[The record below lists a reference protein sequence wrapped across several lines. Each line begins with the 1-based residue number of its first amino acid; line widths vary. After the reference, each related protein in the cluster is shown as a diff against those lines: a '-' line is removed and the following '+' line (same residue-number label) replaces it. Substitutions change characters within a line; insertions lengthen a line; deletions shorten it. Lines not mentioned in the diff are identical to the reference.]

1 MGEGRERE
9 EAMSARV
16 NGIHHVTSGVA
27 GAQEDID
34 FFTQVVGQRMIK
46 QTVLFDGEKPIYHLY
61 YANKHAQVGSVMTC
75 FPFRQAGLTGRKGTG
90 QIQTT
95 CYSVPVGSLKFWTE
109 HMARHK
115 VKHGGVHELFGQ
127 KRLDFSHP
135 AGLDFAFVEDAHDKT
150 EGWTTDEISADVAV
164 RGFHSVV
171 MSVRDTEEQERF
183 FVDGL
188 GFTKQG
194 HSGAFIRFHINE
206 GGAQKTVDLH
216 HEPDRKQGSWT
227 FAQGLVHH
235 IAFAV
240 PTEKEQTVV
249 KAHLEGLGYTD
260 VSEIKDRNYFHS
272 IYCRS
277 PSGVLCEIATCD
289 IGFAIDEPKEHL
301 GEKSRAAPK
310 SSPRSSRL
318 RSRSTAENHPA
329 PSGARAG
336 RVSKIR
342 QHSQS
347 LIGRGSSAADQAPCG
362 RICVCR
368 NRIPSCR
375 RVRSAPDGKDRR
387 GRGRLG
393 CKPRP
398 PTRGGMPRS
407 GQKAA
412 MPKSE

>member
-1 MGEGRERE
+1 VVRPHRKSGAQGRNEFKWE
-9 EAMSARV
+9 ETMSARV

-75 FPFRQAGLTGRKGTG
+75 FPFRQAGLSGRKGTG

-95 CYSVPVGSLKFWTE
+95 GYSVPVGSLKFWSG
-109 HMARHK
+109 HFAKHK
-115 VKHGGVHELFGQ
+115 VKHGAIHERFGQ
-127 KRLDFSHP
+127 KRLGFSHP
-135 AGLDFAFVEDAHDKT
+135 AGLEFDLVEDAHDKT

-194 HSGAFIRFHINE
+194 HSGPFIRFAINE
-206 GGAQKTVDLH
+206 GGAQKTIDLH
-216 HEPDRKQGSWT
+216 HEPERKQGSWT

-240 PTEKEQTVV
+240 PTEKEQTIV

-277 PSGVLCEIATCD
+277 PGGILCEIATCD
-289 IGFAIDEPKEHL
+289 IGFAIDEPAEHL
-301 GEKSRAAPK
+301 GEKMLLPPWFEPRRAEIVAPLEPIK
-310 SSPRSSRL
+310 VPR
-318 RSRSTAENHPA
+318 
-329 PSGARAG
+329 RAG
-336 RVSKIR
+336 A
-342 QHSQS
+342 H
-347 LIGRGSSAADQAPCG
+347 
-362 RICVCR
+362 
-368 NRIPSCR
+368 
-375 RVRSAPDGKDRR
+375 
-387 GRGRLG
+387 
-393 CKPRP
+393 
-398 PTRGGMPRS
+398 
-407 GQKAA
+407 
-412 MPKSE
+412 

>member
-1 MGEGRERE
+1 MSCAKQRIEFKRE
-9 EAMSARV
+9 EIMNARV

-34 FFTQVVGQRMIK
+34 FFTKAVGQRMIK

-75 FPFRQAGLTGRKGTG
+75 FPFRQAGLTGRKGSG

-95 CYSVPVGSLKFWTE
+95 CYSVPAGTLKFWSGHFE
-109 HMARHK
+109 KHK
-115 VKHGGVHELFGQ
+115 VKHGAVHERFGQ
-127 KRLDFSHP
+127 KRLGFSHP
-135 AGLDFAFVEDAHDKT
+135 AGLEFELVEDAHDKT
-150 EGWTTDEISADVAV
+150 EGWTTDEISDDVAV

-194 HSGAFIRFHINE
+194 HSGSHIRFAINE
-206 GGAQKTVDLH
+206 GGAQKTVDLV

-277 PSGVLCEIATCD
+277 PGGILCEIATCD

-301 GEKSRAAPK
+301 GETMLLPPWFESRRAEIVAPLEPIK
-310 SSPRSSRL
+310 VPR
-318 RSRSTAENHPA
+318 
-329 PSGARAG
+329 
-336 RVSKIR
+336 
-342 QHSQS
+342 
-347 LIGRGSSAADQAPCG
+347 QAPA
-362 RICVCR
+362 R
-368 NRIPSCR
+368 
-375 RVRSAPDGKDRR
+375 
-387 GRGRLG
+387 
-393 CKPRP
+393 
-398 PTRGGMPRS
+398 
-407 GQKAA
+407 
-412 MPKSE
+412 